1 MSLEIPYD
9 INDIEY
15 LGIFLTPQS
24 QAKLKQAIPAT
35 FKQKSGDHITIVY
48 DPDEE
53 QLAKFEKFIGK
64 KIVLTATHE
73 VVTDRIQAIRI
84 KDVWTER
91 GTPHITISWITGGSP
106 SEANEA
112 VATQRGVSIQPWLK
126 LEGYYDVFP
135 RSFESN
141 PFPRY
146 RRNADSRFRRF
157 QRLYQIGEVTPEK
170 YISEF
175 ERIYADRPEPEIGR
189 EIQRVYVVSSA
200 HITRQDAVVLDQMVG
215 QLGYNDF
222 NRDWTILPHFD
233 YGWWLHI
240 DDSMFPSRIPLAQQL
255 FSPELVELLK
265 LAYIENCQWLRID
278 QDGPQYDD
286 LPQFDW

>member
-9 INDIEY
+9 IEDIEY

-24 QAKLKQAIPAT
+24 QAKLKQVIPSF
-35 FKQKSGDHITIVY
+35 FKQKSGDHITIIY

-73 VVTDRIQAIRI
+73 IITDRIQAIRI

-91 GTPHITISWITGGSP
+91 GTPHITLSWVTGGSP
-106 SEANEA
+106 SEANAA
-112 VATQRGVSIQPWLK
+112 VLENQGQPIQPWLK

-141 PFPRY
+141 PFPHY

-157 QRLYQIGEVTPEK
+157 QRLYQVGEVTPEK

-175 ERIYADRPEPEIGR
+175 ERIYADRPKPELGR
-189 EIQRVYVVSSA
+189 EIQRAYVVSSA
-200 HITRQDAVVLDQMVG
+200 HITQDDAETLDGIVFG
-215 QLGYNDF
+215 NDS
-222 NRDWTILPHFD
+222 NPSWAIVPHFD
-233 YGWWLHI
+233 YGWWLRI
-240 DDSMFPSRIPLAQQL
+240 DNNVFPSQIPQAQEL
-255 FSPELVELLK
+255 FSPALVELLK

-286 LPQFDW
+286 LPIFDW